1 MNALLF
7 YHSSKIHKMKSKLF
21 SFVIL
26 FIFSF
31 VTVSAQTSN
40 QEAVAVTDKQQTQ
53 TIKIKVAGI
62 NCSAD
67 CKDIQN
73 TVAKMNGVT
82 ACSLKGKPGATTA
95 FEVTFNPSLITEKD
109 IRTAVEGTP
118 GCSNPDSRPY
128 KVKG

>member
-1 MNALLF
+1 MNTKLFSLVIALLF
-7 YHSSKIHKMKSKLF
+7 C
-21 SFVIL
+21 
-26 FIFSF
+26 FIS
-31 VTVSAQTSN
+31 VSAQTSN
-40 QEAVAVTDKQQTQ
+40 QETVAVTGKQQTQ

-67 CKDIQN
+67 CKDIQS

-82 ACSLKGKPGATTA
+82 ACSMKGKPGATTA
-95 FEVTFNPSLITEKD
+95 FEVTFNPSLVSEKD